1 MTKSA
6 CFWSRWKCQH
16 CSTKLS
22 LQQPKPDRPRC
33 AGSLTLW
40 NNKFGPNPENAGWTK
55 SWAKKVWVREHGKR
69 ARKAINY
76 RHHRRLM
83 AQFGCVL
90 VNVLTLGEEN
100 LIQET
105 HVVKESLEIKDTIS
119 SLREKT
125 EFAVSDEA
133 IFVVFVNKSAKCYLN
148 VKISEL
154 LTTLIMMFDASCNA
168 SLELSKYTLSI
179 K

>member
-1 MTKSA
+1 
-6 CFWSRWKCQH
+6 
-16 CSTKLS
+16 
-22 LQQPKPDRPRC
+22 
-33 AGSLTLW
+33 
-40 NNKFGPNPENAGWTK
+40 
-55 SWAKKVWVREHGKR
+55 
-69 ARKAINY
+69 
-76 RHHRRLM
+76 M

-125 EFAVSDEA
+125 EFAEEFAESDEV

>member
-1 MTKSA
+1 
-6 CFWSRWKCQH
+6 
-16 CSTKLS
+16 
-22 LQQPKPDRPRC
+22 
-33 AGSLTLW
+33 
-40 NNKFGPNPENAGWTK
+40 
-55 SWAKKVWVREHGKR
+55 
-69 ARKAINY
+69 
-76 RHHRRLM
+76 M

-125 EFAVSDEA
+125 EFAESDEV

>member
-1 MTKSA
+1 
-6 CFWSRWKCQH
+6 
-16 CSTKLS
+16 
-22 LQQPKPDRPRC
+22 
-33 AGSLTLW
+33 
-40 NNKFGPNPENAGWTK
+40 
-55 SWAKKVWVREHGKR
+55 
-69 ARKAINY
+69 
-76 RHHRRLM
+76 M

-125 EFAVSDEA
+125 EFAESDEA

-148 VKISEL
+148 VKISE
-154 LTTLIMMFDASCNA
+154 
-168 SLELSKYTLSI
+168 
-179 K
+179 